1 MAQLGSQWRS
11 EFSEIFIDMENEI
24 QDLDHQ
30 IQLVTQELAYEKDGQ
45 KKADLSR
52 RIQKLKLQREIATI
66 RKRIEALSS

>member
-30 IQLVTQELAYEKDGQ
+30 VQILNQQLAYEKDGQ
-45 KKADLSR
+45 KKADLGR